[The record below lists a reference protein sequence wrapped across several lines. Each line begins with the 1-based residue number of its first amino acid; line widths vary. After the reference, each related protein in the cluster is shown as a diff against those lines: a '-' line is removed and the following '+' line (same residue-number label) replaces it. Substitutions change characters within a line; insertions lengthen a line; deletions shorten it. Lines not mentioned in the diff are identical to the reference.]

1 MPMKQRSPR
10 QKTLFSKY
18 FYICSSI
25 ILISITFLGLVLL
38 VFASN
43 YFKEDKYAIL
53 EKNVSQAVAQTNNNY
68 RQNDYQVL
76 NSLLLEPIY
85 SILGNAI
92 DADIFLVDMSGRTLL
107 CSDYGDDQCSHG
119 VYLVPQNI
127 LAHVSQNGVYRETGR
142 LGGIYPGSCY
152 TVGMPVRNG
161 DGTVVAVVFASAS
174 AAGLTAFLID
184 IFQMFVISAALVM
197 LFSFIIIYF
206 ITSNLVRPL
215 QEMLV
220 ATQSFAKGD
229 FSVRVSVEGDD
240 EVAVLASAFNSMAS
254 SMATLE
260 QTRRSFTA
268 NVSHELKTP
277 MTTIGGFIDG
287 ILDGTIP
294 PEKQN
299 HYLKIVSSEIQRL
312 SRLVRSMLSISRIEA
327 GEMKI
332 SPATVEITDIVTR
345 TLFVFE
351 KNLEEKNI
359 EVRGLDAEKHLVEAD
374 ADLIHQVVY
383 NLIDNAVKF
392 VNPGGYL
399 EFGYQEEGGKTF
411 VSVKNS
417 GDGISQE
424 EIPRLFDRFY
434 KTDKSRSLDKNGVGL
449 GLYIVRTIVNL
460 HGGEI
465 FVRSQEGSYTEFIFS
480 LPTSAQKKQSKFR
493 NKTGQTPAIS

>member
-1 MPMKQRSPR
+1 MKQRPQR

-25 ILISITFLGLVLL
+25 ILISITFLGVVLL

-53 EKNVSQAVAQTNNNY
+53 EKNVRQAVAQTHTNY

-107 CSDYGDDQCSHG
+107 CSDFGTDQCNHE
-119 VYLVPQNI
+119 VYLVPQQI
-127 LAHVSQNGVYRETGR
+127 LNTAAKNGIYRETGK
-142 LGGIYPGSCY
+142 LGGIYPSSYY
-152 TVGMPVRNG
+152 TVGMPVTNG
-161 DGTVVAVVFASAS
+161 EDAVVAVVFASSS
-174 AAGLTAFLID
+174 AATLTAFLID
-184 IFQMFVISAALVM
+184 IFQMFIISAALVM
-197 LFSFIIIYF
+197 LLSFIIIYF

-220 ATQSFAKGD
+220 ATRSFSKGD

-240 EVAVLASAFNSMAS
+240 EVAMLAAAFNSMAS

-332 SPATVEITDIVTR
+332 SPGTVEITDIVTR

-351 KNLEEKNI
+351 KNLEAKNI
-359 EVRGLDAEKHLVEAD
+359 EVRGLDADKHLVEAD

-399 EFGYQEEGGKTF
+399 EFAYQEEGGKTF

-417 GDGISQE
+417 GDGIAPDD
-424 EIPRLFDRFY
+424 IPRLFDRFY

-449 GLYIVRTIVNL
+449 GLYIVKTIINL

-465 FVRSQEGSYTEFIFS
+465 FVRSQQGSYTEFVFS
-480 LPTSAQKKQSKFR
+480 LPTSVQKKQGKFR
-493 NKTGQTPAIS
+493 NKGGQTPALS